1 MIEFIKGIFGFSSV
15 IDSATKIV
23 DKIAGTDWLPQQKAD
38 FLLQYME
45 STRHQSPARRFIA
58 TMIAMVWLLMA
69 VCWLIS
75 SGVGR
80 FFYDEALNPGTVLAA
95 DISAFM
101 SLNINDGF
109 SMILAFY
116 FGVHGVSVLSSAI
129 SKSKAA

>member
-1 MIEFIKGIFGFSSV
+1 MWDFIKGLFGFSSV
-15 IDSATKIV
+15 VESATKIV

-45 STRHQSPARRFIA
+45 ATKHQSPARRFIA
-58 TMIAMVWLLMA
+58 TMIALVWLLMA
-69 VCWLIS
+69 ICWLVS

-80 FFYDEALNPGTVLAA
+80 FFYDEALNPGTVFAA

-101 SLNINDGF
+101 SLNINEGF
-109 SMILAFY
+109 GLILMFY

-129 SKSKAA
+129 GKNKAP